1 MKITLEKIIG
11 LFLSKK
17 FVIIFFSAIFV
28 IVLIL
33 SLVTAKCVSEE
44 KLIKIEK
51 GWGSD
56 EIGQKLK
63 DEKVITSKWFF
74 VFYTWIK
81 GYNVHLQAGEYL
93 LNSKMGV
100 FKISRMIANGE
111 ISENYIKVTIPEG
124 WTNKKIEERLIASGV
139 LKEGDKLPKEKEGYL
154 FPDTYYFEKNSS
166 VDIIV
171 KKMSD
176 NFLEK
181 IGEGI
186 SRDLLADSSM
196 RLPNAVIMASII
208 EKEVI
213 SDEDRAIV
221 SGIFWK
227 RIENNI
233 PLQSCA
239 TIAYILSVEKKQ
251 YSYEDTRVKSPYN
264 TYLNLGLPSGPIN
277 NPGLSAIKA
286 ALYPKETDYYFFL
299 SAPDG
304 TTIFSKT
311 IEEHNANKAK
321 YLDR

>member
-1 MKITLEKIIG
+1 MRD
-11 LFLSKK
+11 LFLNKK
-17 FVIIFFSAIFV
+17 FVIIFFSAIFAV
-28 IVLIL
+28 ILIL
-33 SLVTAKCVSEE
+33 SLVTAKCGSEE

-56 EIGQKLK
+56 DIGQKLK
-63 DEKVITSKWFF
+63 DERLIASKWVF
-74 VFYTWIK
+74 VFYAWLK
-81 GYNVHLQAGEYL
+81 GYNVHLQAGDYL
-93 LNSKMGV
+93 LNSKTSV
-100 FKISRMIANGE
+100 FEIVRMIANGE
-111 ISENYIKVTIPEG
+111 VNENYVKVTIPEG

-139 LKEGDKLPKEKEGYL
+139 LKEGDKFPKEKEGYL
-154 FPDTYYFEKNSS
+154 FPDTYYFEKSLS
-166 VDIIV
+166 VDAV
-171 KKMSD
+171 ADKMYE
-176 NFLEK
+176 NFLKK

-186 SRDLLADSSM
+186 SKDLLIDSSM
-196 RLPNAVIMASII
+196 RLPNTIIMASII
-208 EKEVI
+208 EKEVV

-239 TIAYILSVEKKQ
+239 TIAYILGVEKKQ

-264 TYLNLGLPSGPIN
+264 TYINLGLPPAPIN

-286 ALYPKETDYYFFL
+286 ALNPKQTDYIFFL
-299 SAPDG
+299 SASDG

-311 IEEHNANKAK
+311 LEEHNANKAK